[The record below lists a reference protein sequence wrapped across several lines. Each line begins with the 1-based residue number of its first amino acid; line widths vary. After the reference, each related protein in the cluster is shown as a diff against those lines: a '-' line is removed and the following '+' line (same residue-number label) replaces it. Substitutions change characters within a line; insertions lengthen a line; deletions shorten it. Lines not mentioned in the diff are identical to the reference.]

1 MSAPHS
7 PSLSSGFLPML
18 CNIAAII
25 PIMTQFVSL
34 YPCNN
39 PQHLRVIWGYTAAML
54 LAHFLCQISEKSDIF
69 PRSAFSTKSENH
81 LKKLNENNA
90 SLNRTTYNDL
100 IVIHGPV
107 SVLYALSLTGWHF
120 AMTFRKPIFAIEKKK
135 KKKHTE
141 KCWTYTV
148 NRESVQNMGNVISL
162 IGIFWLQQAFNKHT
176 CIQCL
181 ILQLLGVC
189 IDVIWTNKSIL
200 LKLLD
205 SSLSDTRR
213 NTVLWSV
220 MMCGDTPNTDQCLTI
235 TLFFPI
241 FP

>member
-135 KKKHTE
+135 KKNTQK
-141 KCWTYTV
+141 
-148 NRESVQNMGNVISL
+148 NVELILL
-162 IGIFWLQQAFNKHT
+162 IGSQFKTWGMLYHRLGYFDYSKHSINTPVFSVLSCSFWVFAL
-176 CIQCL
+176 
-181 ILQLLGVC
+181 
-189 IDVIWTNKSIL
+189 
-200 LKLLD
+200 
-205 SSLSDTRR
+205 
-213 NTVLWSV
+213 
-220 MMCGDTPNTDQCLTI
+220 M
-235 TLFFPI
+235 
-241 FP
+241 